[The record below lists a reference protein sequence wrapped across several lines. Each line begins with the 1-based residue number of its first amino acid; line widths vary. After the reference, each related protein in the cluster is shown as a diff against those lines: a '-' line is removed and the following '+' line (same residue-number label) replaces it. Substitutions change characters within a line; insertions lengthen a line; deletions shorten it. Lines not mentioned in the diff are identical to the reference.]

1 MHGETTL
8 GGCMA
13 GNADAV
19 ESLSGAGGP
28 PLADDAVADDVVA
41 SPAAKGGG
49 SGQPFRPDIEGMRAI
64 AVGLVLLFHGFKF
77 PFTGGFVGVD
87 VFFVISGFL
96 ITSLLLREQTKTGRI
111 SILGFYARRA
121 RRILPAS
128 ALLVLATIGATYY
141 FLGFI
146 AGNNVANDAQWTS
159 VFAANIHFGLIGTDY
174 LGSQLPPSPLQHMWS
189 LGVEEQFYVVWPA
202 LFLVMVLIVRGARHR
217 IAMAA
222 VLTVIIAAS
231 LAWSIIETMSNATW
245 AYFSPFTRA
254 WELALG
260 ALVAVLAPAI
270 SRLGV
275 QSARHRNQPVAK
287 GWVIEVL
294 AVCGL
299 LGIAVSA
306 LVLNSLTPYPGSAV
320 ALPVVSSAVLIA
332 AGCANPKTL
341 VGRGLSIRPMQWLG
355 ARSYSLYLWHWPVLI
370 IAVEYAGHEL
380 SGWQNTGLLLGAVVA
395 CALSYSLVENP
406 LRRARFLTTRT
417 WLSLAM
423 GAALIVGTIAVAQ
436 WQIATHYGTWHLFQT
451 TDTAPTLDEP

>member
-13 GNADAV
+13 SNADAV
-19 ESLSGAGGP
+19 QSLSS
-28 PLADDAVADDVVA
+28 ADDPPVADLPVA
-41 SPAAKGGG
+41 DAGACPVAKGGG

-64 AVGLVLLFHGFKF
+64 AVGLVLVFHAYKE

-96 ITSLLLREQTKTGRI
+96 ITSLLVREQTKTGRI

-128 ALLVLATIGATYY
+128 ALVVLATIGATYY

-146 AGNNVANDAQWTS
+146 AGNDVANDAKWTS

-202 LFLVMVLIVRGARHR
+202 LFLMMVLIVRGARHR
-217 IAMAA
+217 IAMAG
-222 VLTVIIAAS
+222 VLAVIIAAS

-270 SRLGV
+270 SRL
-275 QSARHRNQPVAK
+275 RVA
-287 GWVIEVL
+287 WVSEVV

-299 LGIAVSA
+299 VGIAVSA
-306 LVLNSLTPYPGSAV
+306 LVLNSFTPYPGSAV
-320 ALPVVSSAVLIA
+320 ALPVISSAALIA
-332 AGCANPKTL
+332 AGCANSKTL
-341 VGRGLSIRPMQWLG
+341 VGRVLSIRPMQWLG

-370 IAVEYAGHEL
+370 IALEYAGHEL
-380 SGWQNTGLLLGAVVA
+380 SGWQNTGLLLGAIVA

-417 WLSLAM
+417 WLSLLM
-423 GAALIVGTIAVAQ
+423 GAILIAGTIAVAQ
-436 WQIATHYGTWHLFQT
+436 WQIATHYGTWNPLQT
-451 TDTAPTLDEP
+451 SDTTPSLDES

>member
-1 MHGETTL
+1 
-8 GGCMA
+8 MA
-13 GNADAV
+13 SNADAV
-19 ESLSGAGGP
+19 EALSDAGSP
-28 PLADDAVADDVVA
+28 PLADSPVADEVVA
-41 SPAAKGGG
+41 AAPVAKGGG
-49 SGQPFRPDIEGMRAI
+49 SRQPFRPDIEGMRAI
-64 AVGLVLLFHGFKF
+64 AVGLVLLFHGYKE

-96 ITSLLLREQTKTGRI
+96 ITSLLVREQTKTGRI

-128 ALLVLATIGATYY
+128 ALLVLVTIGATYY

-217 IAMAA
+217 VAMAA
-222 VLTVIIAAS
+222 VLSVVIAAS

-245 AYFSPFTRA
+245 AYFSPLTRA

-275 QSARHRNQPVAK
+275 QPARHRNQRLPN
-287 GWVIEVL
+287 GWVSEVL

-299 LGIAVSA
+299 LGIVVSA
-306 LVLNSLTPYPGSAV
+306 LALNSSTPYPGSAV
-320 ALPVVSSAVLIA
+320 ALPVISSATLIA
-332 AGCANPKTL
+332 VGCANPKTL
-341 VGRGLSIRPMQWLG
+341 VGPGLSIRPMQWLG

-370 IAVEYAGHEL
+370 IA
-380 SGWQNTGLLLGAVVA
+380 
-395 CALSYSLVENP
+395 
-406 LRRARFLTTRT
+406 
-417 WLSLAM
+417 
-423 GAALIVGTIAVAQ
+423 GTIAVAQ
-436 WQIATHYGTWHLFQT
+436 WQIATYYGTWHLFQT